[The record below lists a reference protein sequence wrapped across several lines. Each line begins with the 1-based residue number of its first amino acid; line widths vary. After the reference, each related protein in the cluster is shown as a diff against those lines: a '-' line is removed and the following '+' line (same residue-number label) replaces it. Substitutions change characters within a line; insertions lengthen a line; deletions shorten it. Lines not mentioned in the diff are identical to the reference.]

1 MPQREH
7 QLGDSTV
14 TFQWDGQ
21 NRIVRVDGTIGDRTV
36 TVELLNDDDS
46 VRGSFT
52 LEPNQTHQRAV
63 PADQRIDVIEEEID
77 AGNGTPRPVTR
88 FRHRTQW

>member
-1 MPQREH
+1 MPQREV
-7 QLGDSTV
+7 QIGDSSV

-21 NRIVRVDGTIGDRTV
+21 NRIVRVDGNIGNRTV
-36 TVELLNDDDS
+36 TVELLNDDNS
-46 VRGSFT
+46 VRGSYT
-52 LEPNQTHQRAV
+52 LEPNQVHERAV
-63 PADQRIDVIEEEID
+63 PADERIDVIEESID